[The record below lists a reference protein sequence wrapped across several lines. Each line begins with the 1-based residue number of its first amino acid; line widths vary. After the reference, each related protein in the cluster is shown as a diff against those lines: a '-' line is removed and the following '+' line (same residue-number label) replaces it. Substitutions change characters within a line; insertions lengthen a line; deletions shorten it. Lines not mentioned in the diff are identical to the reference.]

1 MTLFGSL
8 PPLVGLAV
16 VSLIAAVGILLTV
29 RATSNQAR
37 LSAVRRQLRAC
48 VYELRLFRDDLATIG
63 RIVAEGI
70 RLNFTALRLALV
82 PALWLIVPFALVA
95 GQLQSVYGY
104 AGLDVG
110 QTATVSVRL
119 KESESG
125 SERPRLVVSTAGLRV
140 ETAAVWIP
148 SLREAAWRVAA
159 DQPGQYD
166 ATVEY
171 RGESAVKRVV
181 VSGAPAPR
189 SPLRGGGFF
198 NQVLYP
204 SEAVLPASSAF
215 ESIAV
220 TYPPQSVAV
229 LGREMHWAVPFLVLS
244 SIFTLALR
252 RRFGVTL

>member
-1 MTLFGSL
+1 MMLVGSL
-8 PPLVGLAV
+8 PPLVVLTV
-16 VSLIAAVGILLTV
+16 VSLIAAVGILLTM

-37 LSAVRRQLRAC
+37 LMAVRRKLRAC
-48 VYELRLFRDDLATIG
+48 VYELRLFRDDLHTIG

-70 RLNFTALRLALV
+70 RLNLTALRLALV
-82 PALWLIVPFALVA
+82 PALLLVVPFALLA

-119 KESESG
+119 KENAAAG
-125 SERPRLVVSTAGLRV
+125 ERPRLVVPSAGLRV

-159 DQPGQYD
+159 DRPGQYD
-166 ATVEY
+166 ATIEY

-181 VSGAPAPR
+181 VSGAPGPR
-189 SPLRGGGFF
+189 SPLRGSGFF
-198 NQVLYP
+198 NRLLYP
-204 SEAVLPASSAF
+204 AEPMLPAASAF

-220 TYPPQSVAV
+220 TYPPQSVSV

-244 SIFTLALR
+244 SIFVLALR